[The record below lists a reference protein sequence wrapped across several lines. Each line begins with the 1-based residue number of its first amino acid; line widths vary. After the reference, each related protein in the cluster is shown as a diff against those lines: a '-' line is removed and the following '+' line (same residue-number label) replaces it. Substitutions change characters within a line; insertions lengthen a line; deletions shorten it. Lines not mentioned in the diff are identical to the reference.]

1 MSAEIRTF
9 LRGLL
14 SLSDDDL
21 VMIMSRAK
29 QDAEPVLGPVP
40 NCPQETGYRHHRW
53 ESSESYMKMKK
64 DDAEADDAEADD
76 AEADDAEAEKKS
88 QKADTQEVITP
99 KKKNGVTSSCS
110 DSTPWPRDTMSVGS
124 F

>member
-40 NCPQETGYRHHRW
+40 NCPQETGYRHRRW

-64 DDAEADDAEADD
+64 DDAEADDAEA
-76 AEADDAEAEKKS
+76 EKKS
-88 QKADTQEVITP
+88 LKADAQEVITP

-110 DSTPWPRDTMSVGS
+110 DSTPWPRDAMSAGS